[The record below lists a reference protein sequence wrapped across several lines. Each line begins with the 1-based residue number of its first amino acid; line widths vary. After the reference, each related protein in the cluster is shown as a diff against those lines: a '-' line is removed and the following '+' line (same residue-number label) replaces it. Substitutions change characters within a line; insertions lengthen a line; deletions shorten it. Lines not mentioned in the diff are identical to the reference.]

1 MIIFLI
7 GARGTVPTA
16 TTATTSFLIDNHFL
30 FECPSEII
38 QALQQIQ
45 EEWVNIAES
54 SLSPETRALGKPSF
68 SKIHYI
74 ILSHLHFDHWGGLPH
89 IIHRILLLEREK
101 REKNPLKIIIPKF
114 STLTFQKRMR
124 EEFNISED
132 SSPLPDDEF
141 FYRLLSIEI
150 GESVRDVIKVIV
162 IDDSETIDLE
172 QNYLLTAKKNSH
184 LLRGSVAY
192 KLQHTITKL
201 NVEVANKLSIPFDST
216 LSRIQK
222 SDGIILVN
230 GQEISRDMIFYD
242 INTIIGYSGDTK
254 TDEDL
259 FQFFTDVQI
268 LIHETTYLS
277 QNETYH
283 LDLHSD
289 IDSVID
295 NLRNLENV
303 KIFIPVHYSIRYSD
317 VEVKE
322 RLHSLKPKLNNKIT
336 LIDSLSTFLIEYKN
350 NRTIFHQKENYNLKS
365 KKLKGN

>member
-38 QALQQIQ
+38 QAFQQIQ
-45 EEWVNIAES
+45 EEWNNIAES
-54 SLSPETRALGKPSF
+54 SLSSEALALGKPSF
-68 SKIHYI
+68 SKIRYI

-101 REKNPLKIIIPKF
+101 RQKNPLKIIIPKH
-114 STLTFQKRMR
+114 STLTFQKRMI
-124 EEFNISED
+124 EEFNIIKD

-150 GESVRDVIKVIV
+150 GESVRDVIEVIV
-162 IDDSETIDLE
+162 IDDSETILLE
-172 QNYLLTAKKNSH
+172 RNYSLTAKRNSH
-184 LLRGSVAY
+184 LNRGSVSY

-201 NVEVANKLSIPFDST
+201 NVSAANKLRIPFDST
-216 LSRIQK
+216 LSHIQRSK
-222 SDGIILVN
+222 KPILVN
-230 GQEISRDMIFYD
+230 GQEISRDMIFFD

-254 TDEDL
+254 TDEEL
-259 FQFFTDVQI
+259 FKFFKDVQI

-277 QNETYH
+277 QSEDFH

-289 IDSVID
+289 IDS
-295 NLRNLENV
+295 LLKNLEDLQDTEV
-303 KIFIPVHYSIRYSD
+303 FIPMHFSIRYSD
-317 VEVKE
+317 VEVRNCLHNLKT
-322 RLHSLKPKLNNKIT
+322 RLSPKIT
-336 LIDSLSTFLIEYKN
+336 LIDSLSTFLIEYKKN
-350 NRTIFHQKENYNLKS
+350 HTHFYQKKRFD
-365 KKLKGN
+365 